1 MKFEVMLGILFR
13 LLRRTKASA
22 AELAD
27 LYGVSQRS
35 IYRYVEELIVSG
47 VPDKYYTG
55 AQRRNI
61 PPRYI

>member
-22 AELAD
+22 TELAD

-47 VPDKYYTG
+47 VPINIIRG
-55 AQRRNI
+55 RNGGI
-61 PPRYI
+61 PGNGG

>member
-47 VPDKYYTG
+47 VPINIIRG
-55 AQRRNI
+55 RNGGI
-61 PPRYI
+61 FLPDT

>member
-1 MKFEVMLGILFR
+1 MKFEVMLAILFR

-35 IYRYVEELIVSG
+35 IYRWMGILTASFSALVNS
-47 VPDKYYTG
+47 
-55 AQRRNI
+55 
-61 PPRYI
+61 